1 MDKVTDKVTFLAA
14 ADRDKPA
21 VKRVRAAVLT
31 VKAIE
36 AMPVGAK
43 LSDAAIRPGSGSL
56 KVRKRKTV
64 RGSVTEWQFT
74 WWRESF
80 SPGAARKE
88 VALSLGEFSAQP
100 ALGFVTLLEARE
112 KARELQKVIQAG
124 RDPQQ
129 EQELARAAN
138 RAAGHADVAVSRA
151 SLKKSLSALMDTY
164 VDDLTARQK
173 HESAYDVKNMFTNHV
188 KNAFPDL
195 AAMPASEV
203 TAAHVS
209 AILTR
214 LVGPSVA
221 VKLGRTSI
229 KLRAYL
235 AAAFKLALGASTD
248 PMAAAGAGGFG
259 LTSNPA
265 AAVPVRSMAAAFNKK
280 DERTL
285 TADELRHY
293 LTYITA
299 MPGIAGLA
307 LRLQIFSG
315 GQRTQQLLRLTRAD
329 VDGGVITLYD
339 PKGRRTQARTHV
351 LPIIP
356 EMADILKE
364 LDELSPKDATENPE
378 GSLFWSRGAVMAP
391 ETLSKVVTEICST
404 LVHLGQITKEFR
416 GGDIRRTCETM
427 LAETLQISKDTRA
440 QLLSH
445 GLSGVQATVYDRGQH
460 LDSKRAALRS
470 WCDLLASV
478 ALGEE
483 PAGGNVVP
491 IKRSA

>member
-1 MDKVTDKVTFLAA
+1 MHKVTDKVTILEAPR
-14 ADRDKPA
+14 RDKPA
-21 VKRVRAAVLT
+21 VKRVRATVLT

-36 AMPVGAK
+36 ALTIGAK
-43 LSDAAIRPGSGSL
+43 LSDAAIRPGFGSL

-74 WWRESF
+74 WWRES
-80 SPGAARKE
+80 SSAGAARKE
-88 VALSLGEFSAQP
+88 VALTLGEFSAGAAP
-100 ALGFVTLLEARE
+100 GYLTLREARE
-112 KARELQKVIQAG
+112 KALELQKVIQAG

-129 EQELARAAN
+129 DKELARAAN
-138 RAAGHADVAVSRA
+138 RAAGHAEVAVSRA
-151 SLKKSLSALMDTY
+151 SAKKSLSALMDAY
-164 VDDLTARQK
+164 VDDLTAKKKQ
-173 HESAYDVKNMFTNHV
+173 SAYDVRNLFANHV
-188 KNAFPDL
+188 KGPFPEL
-195 AAMPASEV
+195 AVMPASEV
-203 TAAHVS
+203 TAAHIS
-209 AILTR
+209 TILTR

-221 VKLGRTSI
+221 VKHGRTAL

-248 PMAAAGAGGFG
+248 PMAGAGAGGFG

-265 AAVPVRSMAAAFNKK
+265 AAVPATAMAEAFNKK
-280 DERTL
+280 DSRTL
-285 TADELRHY
+285 SRDELRHY
-293 LTYITA
+293 LAAITA
-299 MPGIAGLA
+299 MPGLAGLA
-307 LRLQIFSG
+307 LRLQLFSG
-315 GQRTQQLLRLTRAD
+315 GQRAHQLLRLTRAD
-329 VDGGVITLYD
+329 VDNGVITLYD

-364 LDELSPKDATENPE
+364 LDELSPKDAETNPT
-378 GSLFWSRGAVMAP
+378 GSLFSSRGAVLSP
-391 ETLSKVVTEICST
+391 ETLSTAVTNICGVMLHFGLTSK
-404 LVHLGQITKEFR
+404 GFR
-416 GGDIRRTCETM
+416 HGDIRRTVETM
-427 LAETLQISKDTRA
+427 LAETLQISTDTRA

-483 PAGGNVVP
+483 PVGGNVVP